1 MIKKLSLII
10 TIMLLFLSCGKKE
23 IKKIEEEKF
32 FFGTYIKIVAYD
44 EDEKLAKTSINEAF
58 KEIER
63 IDRQYNSKVEGSLVS
78 KLNEAENKEVE
89 FDDEGIML
97 LNQLTYIYNLSKGK
111 YDVTISPLLNLWG
124 FTEEGESSLPK
135 DEDIK
140 SALKEVNFE
149 KVKIEGNNVRLEKP
163 IKMLDTGS
171 FLKGYALSKARQKME
186 ANNIKSGFLTSISS
200 IDTIGTKP
208 QDKPW
213 RVGLQNPNNPSEILG
228 VVDLDGKSMGV
239 SGDYQTYVEID
250 GKKYHHIL
258 DKATGYPVKD
268 KKLVVVITED
278 GLMADMYSTA
288 FFLMDT
294 NEVMNYVNNKKDL
307 EVLIVTDK
315 DEIVTSENFQ
325 YQKIK

>member
-140 SALKEVNFE
+140 NALEEVNFE